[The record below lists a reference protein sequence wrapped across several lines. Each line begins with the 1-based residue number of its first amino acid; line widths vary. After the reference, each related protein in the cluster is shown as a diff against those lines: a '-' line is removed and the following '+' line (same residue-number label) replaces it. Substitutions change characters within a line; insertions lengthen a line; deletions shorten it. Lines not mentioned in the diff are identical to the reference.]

1 MQDMAI
7 HGSDSVKAQDLR
19 REPSRYSGAS
29 APGYHVVSSSHSLL
43 GWSRSHEGR
52 CSALTATLREQQQPF
67 RSLALLTLVLGAL
80 RMPSS
85 SMPNA

>member
-1 MQDMAI
+1 MDFES
-7 HGSDSVKAQDLR
+7 SDHVRAQNSR

-52 CSALTATLREQQQPF
+52 CSALTATLRKWQQPF

-80 RMPSS
+80 RMLS
-85 SMPNA
+85 